1 MQGQNCQIIAIQLV
15 QLQSPCTEL
24 LQAMSKKYV
33 NATKTH
39 KTHCLNIRCKS
50 MVQNTIYNE
59 EGSITVENANA
70 GFLFTIKE
78 TETREVKMDANLYII
93 F

>member
-1 MQGQNCQIIAIQLV
+1 
-15 QLQSPCTEL
+15 
-24 LQAMSKKYV
+24 
-33 NATKTH
+33 
-39 KTHCLNIRCKS
+39 